1 MGVVDHI
8 AEAKQL
14 VEDELRFRIVDG
26 DTAFAVAVDRAGKK
40 RFSHCAALV
49 KLWQRPTTTG
59 RQKYDRLMELL
70 RLVTPDKA
78 PATKYR
84 DPAVAAARQVQDAMD
99 AELGEMLRREP

>member
-26 DTAFAVAVDRAGKK
+26 DAAFALAVDRAGK
-40 RFSHCAALV
+40 RRVNHCVELV

-59 RQKYDRLMELL
+59 RQKYDRLMQLL
-70 RLVTPDKA
+70 RLVTPEKVG
-78 PATKYR
+78 KYR
-84 DPAVAAARQVQDAMD
+84 NTETEAGLGLQAALD
-99 AELGEMLRREP
+99 AELGDILRREP